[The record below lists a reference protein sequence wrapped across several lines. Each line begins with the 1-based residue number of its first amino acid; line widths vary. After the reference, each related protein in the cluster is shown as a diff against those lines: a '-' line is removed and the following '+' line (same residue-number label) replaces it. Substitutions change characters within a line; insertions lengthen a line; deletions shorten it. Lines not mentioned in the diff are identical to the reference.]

1 MNINQRLSKNFT
13 LNEFLRSSTAERDE
27 AIAKDQFNPPE
38 NIVANLA
45 YLCSTTLQPIR
56 DMLGVPLRITSGYR
70 CPSLNTK
77 IGGSKSSQ
85 HMHGQA
91 ADVQLPDR
99 FLSHP
104 ATRRIRRKISE
115 RVLAVTGRP
124 LRSDVNANFQLF
136 AYVCLRINE
145 LDIDQVIH
153 EFGNG
158 YGQPAWVH
166 LATSPGNRD
175 KRQILTLGRYLPN
188 RKEKPDLITALNYG
202 TDYIESAAVA

>member
-1 MNINQRLSKNFT
+1 MNLNQRLSKNFT
-13 LNEFLRSSTAERDE
+13 LNEFLRSSTAERDDE
-27 AIAKDQFNPPE
+27 IAEEQFNPPE

-45 YLCSTTLQPIR
+45 YLCGTTLQPIR
-56 DMLGVPLRITSGYR
+56 DVLGVPLRIISGYR
-70 CPSLNTK
+70 YPSLNSK

-99 FLSHP
+99 FLTHP
-104 ATRRIRRKISE
+104 STRRIRAKISK
-115 RVLAVTGRP
+115 RVQAVTGRP
-124 LRSDVNANFQLF
+124 LREDVNANFYLF

-153 EFGNG
+153 EFGAG

-166 LATSPGNRD
+166 MAASPSKRD
-175 KRQILTLGRYLPN
+175 KRQILTLGRYLPE
-188 RKEKPDLITALNYG
+188 RKETPDLISALNYG
-202 TDYIESAAVA
+202 TEYA